1 MKTCA
6 ACGADNRDT
15 ALFCRRCSRRLL
27 SERRCPS
34 CGRGNPPDAQFCNKC
49 STPLA
54 GAVAPAPGLTGQLAP
69 QSQLAGRYRILR
81 RVGQGGMGAVY
92 EAEDA
97 RLPGKQWAVKEMSD
111 AALTDAERAEAL
123 QSFHREAD
131 LLAALDHPNLP
142 QVTDF
147 FEADGKH
154 YLVMEFV
161 DGQTLEELVAG
172 AARPLPPETV
182 LGLGVDLCRVL
193 DYLHSCR
200 PPIIFRD
207 LKPANIMIGRDGVIK
222 LIDFGIA
229 RLFTPGKSRDTTTLG
244 TPGYAA
250 PEQYGKGQ
258 TDARSDLYALGATL
272 HFLLTARDPADE
284 PFKFPPARR
293 LNPAVSAELEAVV
306 ARAVATNAD
315 ERWPSARD
323 MRRALTRAA
332 AGPVAVAAQPVSAAT
347 PARRPPVAMPPAP
360 PATRSPQPQPAR
372 PQPAR
377 PPARQGPSPASRS
390 APRSTAVRRPAPP
403 ADWRATGWFYAL
415 VVVVLAAVNVLL
427 HEAGFLGDLFPLVW
441 FALSMVAGYL
451 VRQTGAIA
459 LTWLSVPLY
468 NTVVGQANDLSW
480 TLMLALIVPVELFFL
495 WSRYRLYTPIAM
507 LAASA
512 LGVLGAW
519 VVADLALGDVVLLG
533 AAIGVGSLVAYVV
546 GRWLASVL
554 T

>member
-15 ALFCRRCSRRLL
+15 ALFCRRCSRRLI

-34 CGRGNPPDAQFCNKC
+34 CGRANPPDAQFCNKC

-54 GAVAPAPGLTGQLAP
+54 GAVAPTPGLTGQLAP
-69 QSQLAGRYRILR
+69 QSLLAGRYRILR

-97 RLPGKQWAVKEMSD
+97 RLPGKQWAIKEMSD

-172 AARPLPPETV
+172 AGRPLPAETV

-207 LKPANIMIGRDGVIK
+207 LKPANIMISRDGVLK

-272 HFLLTARDPADE
+272 HFLLTARDPADD
-284 PFKFPPARR
+284 PFNFPPARR

-332 AGPVAVAAQPVSAAT
+332 AGPVAVAARPGASAS
-347 PARRPPVAMPPAP
+347 PARRPASAPAAQPPRPVSPPA
-360 PATRSPQPQPAR
+360 RSRPPQPPS
-372 PQPAR
+372 AR
-377 PPARQGPSPASRS
+377 PPVRHTPPRATPSP
-390 APRSTAVRRPAPP
+390 RPAPP
-403 ADWRATGWFYAL
+403 ADWRDTGWFYAL

-451 VRQTGAIA
+451 TRQTGAIA

-480 TLMLALIVPVELFFL
+480 TLLLSLIVPVELFFL

-507 LAASA
+507 LAAGA
-512 LGVLGAW
+512 LGILGAW

>member
-27 SERRCPS
+27 SERRCPN
-34 CGRGNPPDAQFCNKC
+34 CGRANPPDAQFCNKC
-49 STPLA
+49 STLLA
-54 GAVAPAPGLTGQLAP
+54 GAVAPTPGLTGQLAP
-69 QSQLAGRYRILR
+69 QSLLAGRYRILR

-97 RLPGKQWAVKEMSD
+97 RLSGKQWAIKEMSD
-111 AALTDAERAEAL
+111 AALTDAAERVEAL
-123 QSFHREAD
+123 EAFQREA
-131 LLAALDHPNLP
+131 LFLAALDHPNLP
-142 QVTDF
+142 KVTDS
-147 FEADGKH
+147 FEAEGKH

-172 AARPLPPETV
+172 AGRPLPPETV
-182 LGLGVDLCRVL
+182 LGLGVDLCLVL
-193 DYLHSCR
+193 DYLHSR
-200 PPIIFRD
+200 QPPIIFRD

-272 HFLLTARDPADE
+272 HFLLTARDPADD
-284 PFKFPPARR
+284 PFNFPPVRR

-306 ARAVATNAD
+306 ARAVATSAG

-323 MRRALTRAA
+323 MRRALTRAV
-332 AGPVAVAAQPVSAAT
+332 AGPVAVAAQPILAAT
-347 PARRPPVAMPPAP
+347 PVRRSPAVPPAR
-360 PATRSPQPQPAR
+360 PAARPPQPQPAR
-372 PQPAR
+372 SQLAP
-377 PPARQGPSPASRS
+377 PPARG
-390 APRSTAVRRPAPP
+390 RPAPARRQTP
-403 ADWRATGWFYAL
+403 ARRPTAPAAQRVTGWFYAL
-415 VVVVLAAVNVLL
+415 VVVVLAVVNVLL
-427 HEAGFLGDLFPLVW
+427 HEAGLLGDLFPLVW

-451 VRQTGAIA
+451 TRQTGAIA

-468 NTVVGQANDLSW
+468 NTVVGQANEYSW

-495 WSRYRLYTPIAM
+495 WSHYRLYTPVAM
-507 LAASA
+507 LLAGA

-519 VVADLALGDVVLLG
+519 VVADLSLGDVALIG
-533 AAIGVGSLVAYVV
+533 AAVSVGSLIAYML
-546 GRWLASVL
+546 GRWLDSL
-554 T
+554 WT